1 MNKKQTKDRDK
12 KRLIQLIGIFIIIT
26 IFIKYPFI
34 LVFIITLVLII
45 YFLWLKYK
53 KMLENKKRQEIEAI
67 TVNKIDQMS
76 ATEFEKF
83 LNDFFCM
90 HGYQSILTPTTG
102 DFGADLILDDK
113 NGCKIVVQA
122 KLYIKG
128 HSINIT
134 AVQQVVAAKKHYN
147 CREAMIITNSYF
159 SEPAKILAKSN
170 NVILWDREQLGKEL
184 SYNMD
189 ITDKTLDIIP
199 IKQIL

>member
-1 MNKKQTKDRDK
+1 MKDRDK
-12 KRLIQLIGIFIIIT
+12 KRLIQLIGIFIIIA
-26 IFIKYPFI
+26 IFTKYPFI
-34 LVFIITLVLII
+34 IVFITATFLIV

-53 KMLENKKRQEIEAI
+53 KMLTNKKMQEIKAI

-83 LNDFFCM
+83 LNDFFCT

-113 NGCKIVVQA
+113 NGHKIVVQA

-128 HSINIT
+128 HSVNIT

-147 CREAMIITNSYF
+147 CKEAMIITNNYF

-184 SYNMD
+184 SFNMN
-189 ITDKTLDIIP
+189 IPDKTLDIIP
-199 IKQIL
+199 IK